1 MSEYQHVPV
10 MLQETLEALNIKS
23 GGTYIDLTLGGAGHF
38 ENILKLLKNKG
49 TLIGIDKD
57 QKAIENALEKLGP
70 FKEVD
75 GNFIKVKGS
84 LKIILMK
91 ANFARIK
98 ELLAKLKV
106 HQVDGI
112 LADLGLATDQY
123 QIGLGISYL
132 EDAPLDMRMESGLQ
146 VTATDLL
153 NGLFTK
159 ELEKLFW
166 ELGNFTF
173 AKRLAKEV
181 VLQRKEKPITTTRQL
196 TGIIQKIV
204 PYNSRT
210 GTNKHPEAKVF
221 QALRIAVNQELQN
234 LQQLLPQAFETLA
247 PGGRMVTIAFH
258 SGEDRIIKEY
268 FNNLKESGK
277 AKFIEKLLKPKSSE
291 IDINKRSHSA
301 KLRVIEKI

>member
-10 MLQETLEALNIKS
+10 MLQETLEALKVTT

-57 QKAIENALEKLGP
+57 EKAIDNARDKLGP

-75 GNFIKVKGS
+75 GDYVKVKGS
-84 LKIILMK
+84 LKIILLQ
-91 ANFARIK
+91 ANFARLSK
-98 ELLAKLKV
+98 LLAKHKV
-106 HQVDGI
+106 LQVDGI

-123 QIGLGISYL
+123 QTGLGISYL

-146 VTATDLL
+146 VTAADLL

-181 VLQRKEKPITTTRQL
+181 VLQRKDRPITSTRQL
-196 TGIIQKIV
+196 TSIIQKIV

-247 PGGRMVTIAFH
+247 PGGRMVCIAFH

-268 FNNLKESGK
+268 FNMLNRSGK
-277 AKFIEKLLKPKSSE
+277 VKYIEKLLKPNSSE
-291 IDINKRSHSA
+291 IEKNKRSHSA